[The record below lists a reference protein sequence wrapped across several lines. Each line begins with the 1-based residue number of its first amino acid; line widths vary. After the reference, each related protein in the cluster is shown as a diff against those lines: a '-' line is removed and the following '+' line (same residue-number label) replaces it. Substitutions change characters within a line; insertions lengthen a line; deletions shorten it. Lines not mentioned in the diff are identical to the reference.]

1 MSYSVALC
9 DEDERVTASMT
20 VSTARLELVPL
31 ALPLVAA
38 LAAKDLDVARRL
50 ADFPIEDDTFAED
63 DHVLGLRHAQLTKDP
78 SEEPW
83 LYRVALLRETGRVV
97 GRVGF
102 HAPPAPD
109 GSVEIGYSVAPDHRR
124 QGLATEM
131 AVGLIRWG
139 ASEGA
144 TACIA
149 SVRPDNTPSLAIIR
163 RLGFERTGEQMD
175 EIDGLEWVFTMPLTG
190 ALPSYDAPQ

>member
-1 MSYSVALC
+1 M
-9 DEDERVTASMT
+9 TASTT
-20 VSTARLELVPL
+20 VSTPRLDLVPL
-31 ALPLVAA
+31 APPLVAA

-50 ADFPIEDDTFAED
+50 AAFPIDDGTFAED
-63 DHVLGLRHAQLTKDP
+63 DHVLGLRHEQLTKDP

-102 HAPPAPD
+102 HAPPTPD
-109 GSVEIGYSVAPDHRR
+109 GSVEIGYSVAPDHRG

-144 TACIA
+144 TVCIA
-149 SVRPDNTPSLAIIR
+149 SVRPDNAPSLAVIR
-163 RLGFERTGEQMD
+163 RLGFERTGEQID
-175 EIDGLEWVFTMPLTG
+175 EIDGLEWIFTLPLTG
-190 ALPSYDAPQ
+190 HTLSSLQ

>member
-1 MSYSVALC
+1 MSYSAARC
-9 DEDERVTASMT
+9 DEDERVTASTT
-20 VSTARLELVPL
+20 VSTPRLDLVPL
-31 ALPLVAA
+31 APPLVAA
-38 LAAKDLDVARRL
+38 LAAKDLDAARRL
-50 ADFPIEDDTFAED
+50 AAFPIDEDTFAED
-63 DHVLGLRHAQLTKDP
+63 DHVLGLRHAQLSNDA

-109 GSVEIGYSVAPDHRR
+109 GSVEIGYGVAPGHRG

-144 TACIA
+144 TVCIA
-149 SVRPDNTPSLAIIR
+149 SVRPDNAPSLALIR
-163 RLGFERTGEQMD
+163 RLGFERTGEQID
-175 EIDGLEWVFTMPLTG
+175 EIDGLEWIFSLPLTVH
-190 ALPSYDAPQ
+190 ALSSLL